1 LSLAVAVERVPQTG
15 QGRALVV
22 LVAFD
27 QRLLLLV
34 AVAH

>member
-1 LSLAVAVERVPQTG
+1 LLQVAVVG
-15 QGRALVV
+15 QALQMVQVKAVVV